1 MASPQSPKPFSCPG
15 TLHFV
20 PPNLSVFE
28 PTKPLTP
35 DAKINTIL
43 WIGGMSDTP
52 LAVAYPLSIARALDP
67 TWSLTT
73 ASLASTAMGWGAC
86 TVARDADDMARLVA
100 YVRELRPG
108 GRIVLMGHSTGCQD
122 CMEYLTGRHAGDR
135 PPVDGVIL
143 QAPVSDRQALT
154 DMLPQAIME
163 EANALALKMCGEGK
177 DADFM
182 PARLTSP
189 AFEQVGVT
197 ARRWVDV
204 ASPGPAHDGADDFFS
219 SDLADDRLEA
229 SFGRLPRTSPLLV
242 LFSGA
247 DAYVP
252 ASVDKRA
259 LVKRWTDVVERHGG
273 VVDSVH
279 GGVVPDASHNLN
291 GQAEPIVRDL
301 VDRVAGFVERLG
313 KGELR
318 RKD

>member
-1 MASPQSPKPFSCPG
+1 MDSPQSPQPFSCPG

-20 PPNLSVFE
+20 PPNLSAFE

-52 LAVAYPLSIARALDP
+52 LAVTYPLSIARALDP
-67 TWSLTT
+67 TWSLMT
-73 ASLASTAMGWGAC
+73 ASLASTGMGWGAS
-86 TVARDADDMARLVA
+86 TITRDADDVARLVA

-108 GRIVLMGHSTGCQD
+108 GRIVLMGHGTGCQD

-143 QAPVSDRQALT
+143 QAPASDREALA
-154 DMLPQAIME
+154 DALPQAFVE
-163 EANALALKMCGEGK
+163 EANALALKMCREGK
-177 DADFM
+177 ATDFM
-182 PARLTSP
+182 PARLTRPS
-189 AFEQVGVT
+189 FGRLGVT

-219 SDLADDRLEA
+219 SDLTDDRLEA
-229 SFGRLPRTSPLLV
+229 SFGRLPRTAPLLV

-252 ASVDKRA
+252 AAVDKRA
-259 LVKRWTDVVERHGG
+259 LVMRWMHVVERHGG
-273 VVDSVH
+273 VVDGVH
-279 GGVVPDASHNLN
+279 GGVVPEASRNLN

-301 VDRVAGFVERLG
+301 VDRVTGFVERLV
-313 KGELR
+313 KGELSR
-318 RKD
+318 RD